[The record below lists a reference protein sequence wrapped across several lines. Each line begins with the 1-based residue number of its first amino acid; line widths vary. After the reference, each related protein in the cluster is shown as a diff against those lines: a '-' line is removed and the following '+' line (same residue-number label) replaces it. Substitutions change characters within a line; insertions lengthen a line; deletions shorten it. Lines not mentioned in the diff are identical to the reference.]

1 MGCYGSTDG
10 TNGSGTGRNNR
21 RGAQNGDRHISNAN
35 YLPNPKIEK
44 IVENQFVGEG
54 IK

>member
-10 TNGSGTGRNNR
+10 SNGSGSGRNSR
-21 RGAQNGDRHISNAN
+21 RGAQNGDRPRSNAN

-44 IVENQFVGEG
+44 IIDNQFIGDG